1 MKIAISG
8 KMGSGKTALANVL
21 QDRYLF
27 HKFSFA
33 DKLKKTAMDLW
44 GLSRDDVYGPNKKN
58 YRKLMQDFGKHMRDV
73 DENVWVNIIL
83 REIKA
88 REALIE
94 TYGTENIFG
103 DNIVIDDV
111 RYKNEYHALKEAG
124 FVMVRMDASD
134 TARKRRLGDGF
145 LETNHLSE
153 VDLDDIIDWDMV
165 VLNDSED
172 LNTLFQAADSLYSVS
187 TAKTDN
193 V

>member
-1 MKIAISG
+1 MRVAISG

-44 GLSRDDVYGPNKKN
+44 GLTHDDVYGPNKKK

-83 REIKA
+83 REISA
-88 REALIE
+88 RKQLIND
-94 TYGTENIFG
+94 YGTNSVFG

-111 RYKNEYHALKEAG
+111 RYQNEYVALKNAG
-124 FVMVRMDASD
+124 FIMVRMDASD
-134 TARKRRLGDGF
+134 DARKRRLGDGF

-153 VDLDDIIDWDMV
+153 TDLDNINDWDMV
-165 VLNDSED
+165 VLNDSDD
-172 LNTLFQAADSLYSVS
+172 LNTLSQATDSLYSVYG
-187 TAKTDN
+187 AKTDN